1 MVRLNMVPNRGVPV
15 VAVHVS
21 ERHRRG
27 SEPGYDEDSKN
38 LLESVFHGNPG
49 GRVRLVSVEKRDA
62 KPEATAM
69 RRHFNAV
76 TSSES
81 PDERWEHVQA
91 SPEPGRHAW
100 LRQGC
105 SLEPL
110 PRSGHRRT
118 VPDPLL
124 LVVLALGGAWGS
136 RLTALRPY

>member
-1 MVRLNMVPNRGVPV
+1 MVNLMMVPHRSVPV

-27 SEPGYDEDSKN
+27 SEPGYDEDNKS
-38 LLESVFHGNPG
+38 LFESVFHGNPG
-49 GRVRLVSVEKRDA
+49 GSVRLVSVEKRDA
-62 KPEATAM
+62 RPQATAM
-69 RRHFNAV
+69 RRHFSAV

-81 PDERWEHVQA
+81 PDERWEHVRA

-100 LRQGC
+100 LRQRC

-118 VPDPLL
+118 VPDPYSLL
-124 LVVLALGGAWGS
+124 C
-136 RLTALRPY
+136 